1 VTLEFRRALT
11 KFSGSPIEKVPS
23 PSKKSIRG
31 NMAPG
36 DRTMNVWSPLIL
48 VIPLLPLSIRPIIKL
63 LRLYRQ
69 DENVFERLPLV
80 IA

>member
-1 VTLEFRRALT
+1 
-11 KFSGSPIEKVPS
+11 
-23 PSKKSIRG
+23 
-31 NMAPG
+31 MAPS